1 MNNHDHHNHDHHN
14 HNEQRQDE
22 NPFGYTLKRALL
34 HRVDEST
41 DTARHVS
48 AIPEYQITI
57 EHGSIRIGQEC
68 VSIAAGNSCQ
78 HTDYQEMR
86 S

>member
-1 MNNHDHHNHDHHN
+1 MNNRNHNHHN
-14 HNEQRQDE
+14 NEQRQDE
-22 NPFGYTLKRALL
+22 NPSGHILKRVLP
-34 HRVDEST
+34 HREDESIG
-41 DTARHVS
+41 TARYMS
-48 AIPEYQITI
+48 TTPTYQITI

-68 VSIAAGNSCQ
+68 ASIAAGNSCQ

>member
-1 MNNHDHHNHDHHN
+1 MNNHNHHN
-14 HNEQRQDE
+14 NEQRQDE
-22 NPFGYTLKRALL
+22 NPFGHLLERALL
-34 HRVDEST
+34 HRADESV
-41 DTARHVS
+41 DTVRYMS
-48 AIPEYQITI
+48 TTPTYQITI

-78 HTDYQEMR
+78 HTDYQGMR